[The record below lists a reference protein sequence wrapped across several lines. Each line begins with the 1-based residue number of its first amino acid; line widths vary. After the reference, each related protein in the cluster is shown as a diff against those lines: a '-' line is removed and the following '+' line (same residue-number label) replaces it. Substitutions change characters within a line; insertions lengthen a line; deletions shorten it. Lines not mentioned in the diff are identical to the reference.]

1 MNARRSAWQTGLG
14 LPISPMNPLQRDISA
29 DVCVIG
35 AGITGLLVALE
46 LSERGHSV
54 VVLEREGVGA
64 GETAA
69 TTAHLTTLLD
79 TRYFALAAMHGQEA
93 ARLIATSHMRGIAH
107 LERVANAYGIEC
119 KLRRVSGFLCANE
132 VQQDLLVREHA
143 AATES
148 GISCELVR
156 RAPLPIAN
164 GPAIHVP
171 HQAELEPLSFLHGV
185 ARALERADVAIH
197 APAVVQSFDP
207 VSATDQVGV
216 TTSDGHTVHA
226 NHVVVA
232 TNSPINDI
240 VAMHTKQAPYRTYAL
255 ALALPEPV
263 PALFWDLDEP
273 YHYVRTGTDA
283 ASGRPVLIVGGEDH
297 KVGQGGDGRQCFDRL
312 ETWVRERVPDAGHV
326 LASWSGQVLETSDGL
341 GFIGR
346 NPGQERVLIATGFSG
361 NGMSYAGLAA
371 ELIPDLIAG
380 VTSRYSELYD
390 PARKPTS
397 LGALGRFVRENLN
410 VAAQYTDWLG
420 PGDASRVEDIPRG
433 EGAVLRRGLARVAVY
448 VDPNGFAHEM
458 SASCPHLGGVVS
470 WNASEKSWD
479 CPCHGSRFDCYGKVL
494 TGPAMTDLEHPSRAS
509 VKPAKTG

>member
-1 MNARRSAWQTGLG
+1 MSARRSAWQSGLG
-14 LPISPMNPLQRDISA
+14 LSILAKNSLDRDITA

-46 LSERGHSV
+46 LSERGRSV

-69 TTAHLTTLLD
+69 STAHLTTLLD
-79 TRYFALAAMHGQEA
+79 TRYFALAAMHGAEA
-93 ARLIATSHMRGIAH
+93 ARLVATSHMRGIAH

-119 KLRRVSGFLCANE
+119 DFRRVSGFLCADE
-132 VQQDLLVREHA
+132 SQRDLLAREHA
-143 AATES
+143 AVTDA

-156 RAPLPIAN
+156 RSPISLGS
-164 GPAIHVP
+164 GPALHVP
-171 HQAELEPLSFLHGV
+171 HQAELDPLSLLNGV
-185 ARALERADVAIH
+185 VRALEREDVPIY
-197 APAVVQSFDP
+197 APAIVQSFDA

-226 NHVVVA
+226 KHVVVA

-240 VAMHTKQAPYRTYAL
+240 VAMHTKQAPYRTYVL
-255 ALALPEPV
+255 AFALPELV

-273 YHYVRTGTDA
+273 YHYVRTGTDVA
-283 ASGRPVLIVGGEDH
+283 TGRPVLIVGGEDH
-297 KVGQGGDGRQCFDRL
+297 KVGQGPDGDQSFERL
-312 ETWVRERVPDAGHV
+312 EAWLRERVPAAGEV

-346 NPGQERVLIATGFSG
+346 NPGQERVFIATGFSG

-380 VTSRYSELYD
+380 VESRYSELYD

-397 LGALGRFVRENLN
+397 LSALGRFVRENLN
-410 VAAQYTDWLG
+410 VAAQYTDWIG
-420 PGDASRVEDIPRG
+420 PGDAARVEDIPRG
-433 EGAVLRRGLARVAVY
+433 EGAVLRRGLARLAVY
-448 VDPNGFAHEM
+448 VDPNGFAHEL
-458 SASCPHLGGVVS
+458 SASCPHLGGVVA

-494 TGPAMTDLEHPSRAS
+494 TGPAVSDLEPAARAS
-509 VKPAKTG
+509 VKPAKTA